1 MNLLDWRQ
9 MDLRQMDLWQR
20 IDSTTWPDVT
30 WAEYNLL
37 RKQVR
42 LHDVKCFDMY
52 KIDASGQCFT
62 IYPVRAEDEPYRR
75 YLVLHKGHA
84 VMMGQQGST
93 VTFECSLMDFDQVW
107 VPFFD
112 LTTDYSNEQS
122 LMLLTTQG
130 QLFKVADQCG
140 GIRILR
146 QDPWEALLQFMMSSA
161 NNIPRIRQLVK
172 AIADE
177 YGCVPGERVHLSYQY
192 KCLPS
197 WITLQNKGLNAAHL
211 EAGLR
216 RLGCGY
222 RARYVAELFARF
234 QEPEWEQFIN
244 HTGDAEPGQFHKWL
258 TSLNGVGDK
267 IASCV
272 ELYGLH
278 DLQAYP
284 VDTWMEK
291 IHTKYFN
298 GKRPDPPYEG
308 APMGLIQMYLYYWE
322 RAYAPD

>member
-1 MNLLDWRQ
+1 MGK
-9 MDLRQMDLWQR
+9 WQK
-20 IDSTTWPDVT
+20 IDSSQWPDVGWT
-30 WAEYNLL
+30 EYDFIPQ
-37 RKQVR
+37 RVR

-62 IYPVRAEDEPYRR
+62 IYPLKSEDEQCQK
-75 YLVLHKGHA
+75 YLVLHKGHG
-84 VMMGQQGST
+84 VT
-93 VTFECSLMDFDQVW
+93 VSQTGTTITLDCDLAAFEQVW

-112 LTTDYSNEQS
+112 LTTDYQNEQN
-122 LMLLTTQG
+122 LILLAAQG
-130 QLFKVADQCG
+130 QIFTAADQCG

-146 QDPWEALLQFMMSSA
+146 QDPWETLLQFMMSSA

-177 YGCVPGERVHLSYQY
+177 YGRYPVEGASHHYR
-192 KCLPS
+192 CLPS
-197 WITLQNKGLNAAHL
+197 WIFLRNKGLNAAHL

>member
-1 MNLLDWRQ
+1 MGK
-9 MDLRQMDLWQR
+9 WQK
-20 IDSTTWPDVT
+20 IDSSQWPDVG
-30 WAEYNLL
+30 WAEYDFIPQ
-37 RKQVR
+37 QVR
-42 LHDVKCFDMY
+42 LHNVKCFDMY

-62 IYPVRAEDEPYRR
+62 IYPLKAEGEQCQK
-75 YLVLHKGHA
+75 YLVLHKGHG
-84 VMMGQQGST
+84 VT
-93 VTFECSLMDFDQVW
+93 VSQTGNIITLDCDLTTFEQVW

-112 LTTDYSNEQS
+112 LTTDYQNEQN
-122 LMLLTTQG
+122 LILLAAQG
-130 QLFKVADQCG
+130 QIFTAADQCG

-146 QDPWEALLQFMMSSA
+146 QDPWETLLQFMMSSA

-177 YGCVPGERVHLSYQY
+177 YGCYPMEGMSLHY

-197 WITLQNKGLNAAHL
+197 WVFLRNRGLNAAHL

-222 RARYVAELFARF
+222 RAKYVAELFARF
-234 QEPEWEQFIN
+234 QEPEWEQFTN

-278 DLQAYP
+278 DIQAYP

-291 IHTKYFN
+291 IHAKYFN
-298 GKRPDPPYEG
+298 SKQPEPPYEG